1 MNKYASLYFSVF
13 SMAAEDNKI
22 KKNTDTAAGWAISA
36 NDYIE
41 FNTPEEAEWFS
52 KRYKSA

>member
-1 MNKYASLYFSVF
+1 
-13 SMAAEDNKI
+13 MAAEDNKI